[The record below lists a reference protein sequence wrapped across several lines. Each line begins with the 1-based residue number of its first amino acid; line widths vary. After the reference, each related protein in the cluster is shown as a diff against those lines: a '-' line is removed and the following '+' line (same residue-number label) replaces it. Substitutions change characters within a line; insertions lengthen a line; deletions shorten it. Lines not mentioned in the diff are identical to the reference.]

1 MDMPKKIPPERGIRL
16 YGAPDPER
24 FTETGLRA
32 TLETSAS
39 IHFKE
44 QQDRNRLVALEE
56 LAIAILEEPVAARAF
71 ALNPKEYL
79 RRAGFPTVKID
90 LESREFKV
98 ALAMGDPAVREAAR
112 RGDVEGFVKA
122 VMDQGIAPSLR
133 SVVVLLAVEIG
144 AYLSA
149 VVVSWVIAA
158 YTLETYVNAHHKVTV
173 WGAQRLTVEHHLAEL
188 RRLAEMFGGPEFVR
202 EVESAN
208 MAKILADYCKL
219 EAEARGV

>member
-1 MDMPKKIPPERGIRL
+1 MPKRIPPERDAIRL

-32 TLETSAS
+32 ALETSAA

-44 QQDRNRLVALEE
+44 KKERSQLVALEE
-56 LAIAILEEPVAARAF
+56 LAIAILEEPAAARAF

-90 LESREFKV
+90 LESREFKL

-112 RGDVEGFVKA
+112 RGDVEAFVSA
-122 VMDQGIAPSLR
+122 VMDQGLVPSLR
-133 SVVVLLAVEIG
+133 SVIALLAVEIG
-144 AYLSA
+144 AYISA
-149 VVVSWVIAA
+149 VVVSWAIAA
-158 YTLETYVNAHHKVTV
+158 YTLETYVNAHHKIAAWGSQRVT
-173 WGAQRLTVEHHLAEL
+173 AERHFAEL

-202 EVESAN
+202 EVQSAN
-208 MAKILADYCKL
+208 MAKILAEYVKL
-219 EAEARGV
+219 EAEACPK